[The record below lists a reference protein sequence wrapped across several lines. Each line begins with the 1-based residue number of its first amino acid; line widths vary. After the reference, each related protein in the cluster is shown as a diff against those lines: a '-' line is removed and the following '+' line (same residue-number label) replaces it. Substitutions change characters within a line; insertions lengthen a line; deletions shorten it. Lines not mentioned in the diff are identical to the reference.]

1 VGARRAVVGPSGSGK
16 GWKVTG
22 PGPKASNH
30 KTQQNAINQGRK
42 NVGPKGGE
50 VTIQGRNGKFREG
63 LTIKPGND
71 PYPPKG

>member
-1 VGARRAVVGPSGSGK
+1 MATRRAVVGPSGMGK

-22 PGPKASNH
+22 PGGKTSNH
-30 KTQQNAINQGRK
+30 KTQGHAIEQGHK
-42 NVGPKGGE
+42 AVGPKGGE
-50 VTIQGRNGKFREG
+50 VSIQGRNGKFREG

>member
-22 PGPKASNH
+22 PGGTSH
-30 KTQQNAINQGRK
+30 HRTQGNAIKQAPK
-42 NVGPKGGE
+42 NLGPKGGE
-50 VTIQGRNGKFREG
+50 VTIQRENGRIREG
-63 LTIKPGND
+63 RTVSPARD